1 MDGSIMADAT
11 IQDGEAAPKAGKMP
25 LIIGL
30 VLALLGAGGGF
41 MAVNLGLIFPAESHT
56 QEAKS
61 EKVETS
67 HALTDIAFVPMDPLT
82 ITLPRSS
89 KYDHLRFRGELEV
102 VKGYAQ
108 EVESTLPRIIDV
120 LNTYL
125 RALEVADIE
134 QAASLSRLR
143 SQMLRRVQI
152 VAGPGRVNDLL
163 IMEFVLN

>member
-1 MDGSIMADAT
+1 MTDAT
-11 IQDGEAAPKAGKMP
+11 VQNEEKAPKSSKMP

-30 VLALLGAGGGF
+30 VLALLGGGGGF
-41 MAVNLGLIFPAESHT
+41 MAVNLGLIFPAESDTH
-56 QEAKS
+56 EAKEEKS
-61 EKVETS
+61 EDVDTS
-67 HALTDIAFVPMDPLT
+67 HALTDISFVPMDPLT

-102 VKGYAQ
+102 AKAHAS
-108 EVESTLPRIIDV
+108 EVEATLPRIVDV

-152 VAGPGRVNDLL
+152 IAGPGRVNDLL